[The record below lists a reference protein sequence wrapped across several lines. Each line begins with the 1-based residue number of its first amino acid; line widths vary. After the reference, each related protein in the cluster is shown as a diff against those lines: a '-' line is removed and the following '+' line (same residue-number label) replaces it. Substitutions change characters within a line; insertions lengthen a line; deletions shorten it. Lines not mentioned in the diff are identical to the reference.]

1 MVSSHGFKAKY
12 DYVELVV
19 EQSNGI
25 WRLGLKD
32 PKHGETVEH
41 SDTFDS
47 PDKAKD
53 AAVDLARRHIF
64 EKHEDTLLAKRTIA
78 WTEY

>member
-1 MVSSHGFKAKY
+1 MNGHGYKAKY

-19 EQSNGI
+19 EQKNGA
-25 WRLGLKD
+25 WRLGLND

-41 SDTFDS
+41 PEAFDTADGA
-47 PDKAKD
+47 KA
-53 AAVDLARRHIF
+53 AAMELAHRHIF
-64 EKHEDTLLAKRTIA
+64 EKHSDTMLAKRTIP